1 MAKQK
6 ASGLGRGLGDLLE
19 DNTPEIKTSTARV
32 IIRKP
37 DGDRDMKSTT
47 SDLYEKDKKPKN
59 RSVLSNYR

>member
-6 ASGLGRGLGDLLE
+6 AAGLGRGLGDLLE
-19 DNTPEIKTSTARV
+19 DNTPEVKTSTARV

-37 DGDRDMKSTT
+37 DGDRDMTVSTP
-47 SDLYEKDKKPKN
+47 DLYDKDKKPKN

>member
-1 MAKQK
+1 MAKPK
-6 ASGLGRGLGDLLE
+6 ASGLGRGLGELLE
-19 DNTPEIKTSTARV
+19 DNTPEVKVSSAKV
-32 IIRKP
+32 IIRKE

>member
-6 ASGLGRGLGDLLE
+6 AAGLGRGLGDLLE
-19 DNTPEIKTSTARV
+19 DNTPEVKTSTARV

-37 DGDRDMKSTT
+37 DGDRDMKVSTP
-47 SDLYEKDKKPKN
+47 DLYDKDKKPKN